1 MTRAIGNSQYWN
13 STAIFISWDDW
24 GGLYDHVVPPMEN
37 NYYELGFRVPLVI
50 VSPYARHGYV
60 SHVRH
65 EFGSII
71 AFSEEAFGIPK
82 GALHATDVR
91 ADDLSDAFDFKQTP
105 NPFVTISAPPFV
117 PEQDPP
123 AIRNAEDPDP
133 NDGVYAN
140 TQSCMTGHRGR

>member
-1 MTRAIGNSQYWN
+1 
-13 STAIFISWDDW
+13 
-24 GGLYDHVVPPMEN
+24 MEN

-65 EFGSII
+65 EFGSLI
-71 AFSEEAFGIPK
+71 AFSEEAFGISK

-91 ADDLSDAFDFKQTP
+91 ADDLSDAFDFKQTVK
-105 NPFVTISAPPFV
+105 PFVTISAPPFV
-117 PEQDPP
+117 PEQDTP

-133 NDGVYAN
+133 NDGVYA
-140 TQSCMTGHRGR
+140 TTKSCMDVGRGR